1 MSDLLRSLLT
11 KERQEQF
18 ALLQELI
25 TLSLTKTS
33 DSLKN
38 RCANSQPCCWGVS
51 PLENGALSPPLPSPS
66 LSFSLSL
73 YLVMINLDREIAV
86 VGLFGDE
93 KVETEKFGNN
103 LLSITVKNR
112 EIIDREGNC
121 REEGNENDEND
132 KRMWK

>member
-1 MSDLLRSLLT
+1 
-11 KERQEQF
+11 
-18 ALLQELI
+18 
-25 TLSLTKTS
+25 
-33 DSLKN
+33 
-38 RCANSQPCCWGVS
+38 
-51 PLENGALSPPLPSPS
+51 
-66 LSFSLSL
+66 
-73 YLVMINLDREIAV
+73 MINLDREIAV